1 MDLSSPFHRGG
12 NGGSDP
18 GPSHLG
24 MVRVCIPKQLVL
36 FFFLDNSAPL
46 RAQVTLTASQSSGFH
61 PGLNEDPQGWPEDGL
76 ISVPLY
82 QSPLCRWKEVNT
94 VSTGPALPL
103 PSQPGAGE
111 LETQCG
117 GRFTYLPST
126 PKHPAP
132 AALVGTAAT
141 WAALSPLPP

>member
-1 MDLSSPFHRGG
+1 M
-12 NGGSDP
+12 
-18 GPSHLG
+18 
-24 MVRVCIPKQLVL
+24 
-36 FFFLDNSAPL
+36 A
-46 RAQVTLTASQSSGFH
+46 ASQCHFTR
-61 PGLNEDPQGWPEDGL
+61 
-76 ISVPLY
+76 VP
-82 QSPLCRWKEVNT
+82 SAGDRWKEVNT

-126 PKHPAP
+126 PEHPAP
-132 AALVGTAAT
+132 AAPVGTAAT